1 MNHMPF
7 GIEFLPP
14 ETPASGPGLAV
25 GRITVGTD
33 FSEKFETDLSYWDRS
48 RYEEDWRTNVRRL
61 VEGAERAVLLTSITA
76 PASANFFFWWPL
88 YRDGETVHVQ
98 NQLLFLDELSSPF
111 DPARSWDFVADR
123 ETVNE
128 DGLRISEWQ
137 CSLSDLR
144 SWLNA

>member
-7 GIEFLPP
+7 GIEFLPAG
-14 ETPASGPGLAV
+14 TPASGPGLAV

-33 FSEKFETDLSYWDRS
+33 FSEKFEADLSYWDRS

-76 PASANFFFWWPL
+76 PTTANFFFWWPL
-88 YRDGETVHVQ
+88 YRVGEAVHVQ
-98 NQLLFLDELSSPF
+98 NQLLFLDELTAPF

-144 SWLNA
+144 SWLN